1 MSILYIIF
9 FYYMVSIVSITETIE
24 TFLLETFQS
33 ALWGVSMYYLNKKY
47 TKKGYLGIIGGLP

>member
-1 MSILYIIF
+1 
-9 FYYMVSIVSITETIE
+9 MVSIVSITETIE